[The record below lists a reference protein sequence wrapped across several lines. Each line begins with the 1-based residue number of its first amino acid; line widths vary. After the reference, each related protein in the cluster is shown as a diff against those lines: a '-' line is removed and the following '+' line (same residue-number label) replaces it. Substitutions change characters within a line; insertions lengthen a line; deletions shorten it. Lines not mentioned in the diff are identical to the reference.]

1 MLGPAEHVGNDD
13 RHRRSRGRIEEADL
27 DAHAPPPKLLAKRR
41 FDTEALCRALAS
53 YAGENGASGGVG
65 GCAHK
70 GCVPRRGDR
79 VVVRGVNQHRG
90 NELRRGSI
98 EGAQRFLGTLGTLVG
113 FIEKRVPRLLVEAP
127 PRGKTPS
134 RTRRAGRFI

>member
-13 RHRRSRGRIEEADL
+13 RHRGSRGRIEEADL
-27 DAHAPPPKLLAKRR
+27 DAHAPPSELLAKRR
-41 FDTEALCRALAS
+41 FGAEALCRTLAAD
-53 YAGENGASGGVG
+53 AGENGMRGGVG

-70 GCVPRRGDR
+70 GRVPRRGDC
-79 VVVRGVNQHRG
+79 VVVRRVDQHRG
-90 NELRRGSI
+90 NELRRGSV
-98 EGAQRFLGTLGTLVG
+98 EGAQRLLGALGTLVG
-113 FIEKRVPRLLVEAP
+113 FIEKRVPCLLVEAP